1 MQNVLVVSYLRRKD
15 YCHNNL
21 CVGIVSLYKYNVYI
35 LFLYKME
42 RELVIEPMF
51 EKFGLNT
58 IKKCTES

>member
-1 MQNVLVVSYLRRKD
+1 MQNVLVLSYLSRKD

-42 RELVIEPMF
+42 IVEDELLEDD
-51 EKFGLNT
+51 E
-58 IKKCTES
+58 EYEEED